1 MNRAILVGNL
11 ANDPESRLT
20 QSGITQCTFRLATQR
35 RVVNKDGTREAD
47 FHTIVCWRAIA
58 ENCARYL
65 RKGSRVAVEG
75 SIQNRSYDAQDGT
88 KRYVTEIVADSVEFL
103 SKKDEDRGGK
113 YADELERV
121 RRSDG
126 ERNTGTSAAS
136 VSQTAAQVGFEEV
149 EDDELPF

>member
-1 MNRAILVGNL
+1 MTRAILVGNL

-35 RVVNKDGTREAD
+35 RVANKDGTREAD

-65 RKGSRVAVEG
+65 RKGSKVAVEG

-88 KRYVTEIVADSVEFL
+88 KRYVTEIVADNVEFL

-126 ERNTGTSAAS
+126 ERNTATGAAS

>member
-35 RVVNKDGTREAD
+35 RVANKDGTREAD

-65 RKGSRVAVEG
+65 QKGSRVAVEG

-88 KRYVTEIVADSVEFL
+88 KRYVTEIVADNVEFL

-126 ERNTGTSAAS
+126 ERNTATGAAS

>member
-20 QSGITQCTFRLATQR
+20 QNGITQCTFRLATQR
-35 RVVNKDGTREAD
+35 RVANKDGTREAD
-47 FHTIVCWRAIA
+47 FHAIVCWRAIA

-103 SKKDEDRGGK
+103 TAKEERGSNEAGRSVYRRDEEGTRNDVLGDAGR
-113 YADELERV
+113 D
-121 RRSDG
+121 
-126 ERNTGTSAAS
+126 NTGR
-136 VSQTAAQVGFEEV
+136 FEEV
-149 EDDELPF
+149 DDDELPF